1 MNVSLIDS
9 LQQTSFDS
17 QMCLIKRGN
26 RMKRVHVD
34 GHRLA
39 YYRVTESKTPHKTL
53 HYAGFSARFRL

>member
-26 RMKRVHVD
+26 RMKPVLDDQRWK
-34 GHRLA
+34 
-39 YYRVTESKTPHKTL
+39 VTNYIYSR
-53 HYAGFSARFRL
+53 YCN